1 MVMARAIGGVL
12 CLLGSLIA
20 GAALAQSNDVAAR
33 HEMVRIIEVQVAMLS
48 AETGIEKV
56 DPRVLEAMREV
67 PRHAFVPEPLRA
79 YAYGDHPLPVS
90 PEQNIAAPL
99 LVALMTH
106 LAAVKAGDV
115 VFETGTDVGYQAAL
129 LSDLGAEV
137 YSVEL
142 VETLADQAARLLKDL
157 DYNNV
162 HVQEGDGY
170 FGWAAHAPL
179 RCHDHQ
185 GGDRPRAA
193 AAARTAQ
200 ARRADGHATG
210 AGGWTT
216 VPDRD
221 HQRRRRQGER
231 AADHAGALLAAA
243 GWRAHLMWRA
253 FAGVFSGRGDRPATK
268 NACSA
273 GLLFQG
279 TL

>member
-56 DPRVLEAMREV
+56 DPRVLEVMREV

-90 PEQNIAAPL
+90 LEQNIAAPL

-137 YSVEL
+137 YSVEV

-170 FGWAAHAPL
+170 FGWAAHAPYDAMIIKEAI
-179 RCHDHQ
+179 DHVPPPLLGQLKRGGRMVMPLGPASGPQYLTLIVKGADGKVREQRIMPVRFSPLQ
-185 GGDRPRAA
+185 GGE
-193 AAARTAQ
+193 RT
-200 ARRADGHATG
+200 
-210 AGGWTT
+210 
-216 VPDRD
+216 
-221 HQRRRRQGER
+221 
-231 AADHAGALLAAA
+231 
-243 GWRAHLMWRA
+243 
-253 FAGVFSGRGDRPATK
+253 
-268 NACSA
+268 
-273 GLLFQG
+273 
-279 TL
+279 